1 MRGDQRLTGGRDVPG
16 FGYAHGCPRKIHD
29 GIGIASSYQVGNPGA
44 IKARRDPADRPT
56 TGRDRCLLGRRGDF
70 RHSAA
75 AGGRGQPRPNHWT
88 AEDFRGHHC
97 KHLEESRRLRPAST
111 EQAMTRPPKR
121 SMFAGDGV
129 AAPLQH
135 ATFRRIWLA
144 SLLSNLGLL
153 IQAVGAA
160 WAMTQMTS
168 SADKVALVQTAL
180 MLPVMLI
187 SMPAGAIAD
196 MYDRRIVALISL
208 AIALSGATA
217 LTVLAWLGLVTP
229 ETLLALCF
237 VVGSGMALFGPAWQ
251 SSVTEQVP
259 PETLPSA
266 VALNGISYN
275 IARSFGPA
283 IGGIVVAAAGAVAA
297 FAANAVLYLPLLIVL
312 FLWRRTSQPSRLPRE
327 RLNRAIVSG
336 VRYIA
341 NSPAIKIVLTRTL
354 VTGLIGGSVSALMP
368 LVARDLLHG
377 GAQTYG
383 IMLGAFGM
391 GAVIGALNI
400 TEVRKRMSGEAAIRA
415 CALSMGGA
423 IAAVALSRE
432 PVLTAAALV
441 IAGAVWMLA
450 VALFNIGVQLSAPRW
465 VAGRSLAAFQASIAG
480 GIAIGSWGWGR
491 LTDAVG
497 VEAALLVSAALMLAS
512 PLLGLWLQM
521 PRIGA
526 RNEDAEVLADP
537 EVQLSLTARSGPLV
551 VEIEYRVAQDNARA
565 FHNVMQEVQ
574 LSRQRNGAY
583 GWSIARDIADP
594 ELWTERYH
602 CPTWL
607 DYLRQRNRSTQSE
620 RALHQRAIGF
630 HLGPDPVRVR
640 RMLERPFGSVR
651 WKEDTPDRAVSEV
664 LPVTSSAAG
673 GST

>member
-1 MRGDQRLTGGRDVPG
+1 M
-16 FGYAHGCPRKIHD
+16 
-29 GIGIASSYQVGNPGA
+29 
-44 IKARRDPADRPT
+44 
-56 TGRDRCLLGRRGDF
+56 
-70 RHSAA
+70 
-75 AGGRGQPRPNHWT
+75 
-88 AEDFRGHHC
+88 
-97 KHLEESRRLRPAST
+97 T
-111 EQAMTRPPKR
+111 EQPKR

-129 AAPLQH
+129 AAPLRH
-135 ATFRRIWLA
+135 SIFRRIWLA
-144 SLLSNLGLL
+144 SLVSNLGLL
-153 IQAVGAA
+153 IQGVGAA

-180 MLPVMLI
+180 MLPIMLI
-187 SMPAGAIAD
+187 AMPAGAIAD
-196 MYDRRIVALISL
+196 MYDRRVVALVSLSISL
-208 AIALSGATA
+208 VGATA
-217 LTVLAWLGLVTP
+217 LAVMAWLNLVTP
-229 ETLLALCF
+229 NILLAFCF
-237 VVGSGMALFGPAWQ
+237 VVGCGMALFGPAWQ
-251 SSVTEQVP
+251 SSVSEQVP
-259 PETLPSA
+259 AEHLPSA

-283 IGGIVVAAAGAVAA
+283 IGGIVVATAGAVAA
-297 FAANAVLYLPLLIVL
+297 FATNALLYIPLFIVL
-312 FLWRRTSQPSRLPRE
+312 FLWRRTSEPSRLPRE

-341 NSPAIKIVLTRTL
+341 NSPSIRIVLARTL
-354 VTGLIGGSVSALMP
+354 VTGVIGGSVSALMP

-400 TEVRKRMSGEAAIRA
+400 TELRKRLSGEAAIRA
-415 CALSMGGA
+415 CTISMAGA
-423 IAAVALSRE
+423 ITAVALSRQ

-441 IAGAVWMLA
+441 VAGAVWMAA

-480 GIAIGSWGWGR
+480 GIAMGSWGWGH
-491 LTDAVG
+491 LTDAAG
-497 VEAALLVSAALMLAS
+497 VQTALLVSAGLMLLS
-512 PLLGLWLQM
+512 PLLGLWLRM
-521 PRIGA
+521 PPVGA
-526 RNEDAEVLADP
+526 RNEDAEVLEDP
-537 EVQLSLTARSGPLV
+537 EVRLSLTGRSGPLV
-551 VEIEYRVAQDNARA
+551 VEIEYRVDQESARA

-594 ELWTERYH
+594 DLWTERYH

-620 RALHQRAIGF
+620 RALHQSAIDF
-630 HLGPDPVRVR
+630 HLGPDPIRVR

-651 WKEDTPDRAVSEV
+651 WKEDTPDRAASEV
-664 LPVTSSAAG
+664 LPVATAAG
-673 GST
+673 SGT

>member
-1 MRGDQRLTGGRDVPG
+1 M
-16 FGYAHGCPRKIHD
+16 K
-29 GIGIASSYQVGNPGA
+29 
-44 IKARRDPADRPT
+44 
-56 TGRDRCLLGRRGDF
+56 
-70 RHSAA
+70 
-75 AGGRGQPRPNHWT
+75 
-88 AEDFRGHHC
+88 E
-97 KHLEESRRLRPAST
+97 
-111 EQAMTRPPKR
+111 PPKR

-129 AAPLQH
+129 AAPLRH
-135 ATFRRIWLA
+135 AVFRRIWLA

-153 IQAVGAA
+153 IQGVGAA

-180 MLPVMLI
+180 MLPIMLI

-196 MYDRRIVALISL
+196 MYDRRIVALVSL
-208 AIALSGATA
+208 AIALVGATA
-217 LTVLAWLGLVTP
+217 LTVMAWLDLVTP
-229 ETLLALCF
+229 NILLAFCF
-237 VVGSGMALFGPAWQ
+237 VVGCGMALFGPAWQ
-251 SSVTEQVP
+251 SSVSEQVP
-259 PETLPSA
+259 AETLPAA

-283 IGGIVVAAAGAVAA
+283 IGGVIVATAGAVAA
-297 FAANAVLYLPLLIVL
+297 FGANALLYIPLLVVL
-312 FLWRRTSQPSRLPRE
+312 FLWRRSSEPSRLPRE
-327 RLNRAIVSG
+327 RLNRAMVSG

-341 NSPAIKIVLTRTL
+341 NSPSIRIVLARTL
-354 VTGLIGGSVSALMP
+354 VTGIIGGSVSALMP
-368 LVARDLLHG
+368 LVARDLLDG

-400 TEVRKRMSGEAAIRA
+400 GTLRKQMSGEAAIRA
-415 CALSMGGA
+415 CTISMAGA
-423 IAAVALSRE
+423 IVAVALSRQ

-441 IAGAVWMLA
+441 VAGAVWMAA

-480 GIAIGSWGWGR
+480 GIAIGSWGWGY
-491 LTDAVG
+491 LTDLAG
-497 VEAALLVSAALMLAS
+497 VQTALLVSAAMMLAS
-512 PLLGLWLQM
+512 PLLGLWLRM
-521 PRIGA
+521 PPVGA

-537 EVQLSLTARSGPLV
+537 EVRLSLTGRSGPLV
-551 VEIEYRVAQDNARA
+551 VEIEYRVDQESARA

-620 RALHQRAIGF
+620 RALHQRAMDF

-651 WKEDTPDRAVSEV
+651 WKEDTPDRAANEV
-664 LPVTSSAAG
+664 LPVATAAG
-673 GST
+673 SGT

>member
-1 MRGDQRLTGGRDVPG
+1 MTEPSNRPP
-16 FGYAHGCPRKIHD
+16 FA
-29 GIGIASSYQVGNPGA
+29 
-44 IKARRDPADRPT
+44 ADSIMAP
-56 TGRDRCLLGRRGDF
+56 L
-70 RHSAA
+70 RHS
-75 AGGRGQPRPNHWT
+75 
-88 AEDFRGHHC
+88 
-97 KHLEESRRLRPAST
+97 
-111 EQAMTRPPKR
+111 
-121 SMFAGDGV
+121 V
-129 AAPLQH
+129 
-135 ATFRRIWLA
+135 FRRIWLA
-144 SLLSNLGLL
+144 SLVSNLGIL
-153 IQAVGAA
+153 IQGVGAA
-160 WAMTQMTS
+160 WAMTQMAS

-196 MYDRRIVALISL
+196 MHDRRIVALVSL
-208 AIALSGATA
+208 AVALSGATA
-217 LTVLAWLGLVTP
+217 LTVLAWLNLISP
-229 ETLLALCF
+229 NILLALCF

-251 SSVTEQVP
+251 ASVSEQVP
-259 PETLPSA
+259 AETLPSA

-283 IGGIVVAAAGAVAA
+283 IGGIVVATAGAVAA
-297 FAANAVLYLPLLIVL
+297 FAVNALLYLPLVVVL
-312 FLWRRTSQPSRLPRE
+312 FMWNRTSEPSRLPRE

-341 NSPAIKIVLTRTL
+341 NSPSIRTVLARTL
-354 VTGLIGGSVSALMP
+354 VTGLLGGSVSALMP

-391 GAVIGALNI
+391 GAVLGALNI
-400 TEVRKRMSGEAAIRA
+400 AEVRKRLSGEAAVRA
-415 CALSMGGA
+415 CALSMAGA
-423 IAAVALSRE
+423 IAAVAMSRQ

-441 IAGAVWMLA
+441 LAGAVWMLA

-480 GIAIGSWGWGR
+480 GIALGSWGWGH
-491 LTDAVG
+491 LTDLAG
-497 VEAALLVSAALMLAS
+497 VETALLVSAGLMGLS
-512 PLLGLWLQM
+512 PLLGLWLRM
-521 PRIGA
+521 PPVGA
-526 RNEDAEVLADP
+526 RNEAASEVLADP
-537 EVQLSLTARSGPLV
+537 EVRLSLTGRSGPLV
-551 VEIEYRVAQDNARA
+551 VEIEYRVAPDNARL

-607 DYLRQRNRSTQSE
+607 DYLRQRNRATQSE
-620 RALHQRAIGF
+620 RALHQRAIDF
-630 HLGPDPVRVR
+630 HLGPDPIRVR

-651 WKEDTPDRAVSEV
+651 WKEDTPDRAANEV
-664 LPVTSSAAG
+664 LPVATAAG
-673 GST
+673 SST